1 MNSFHKNMA
10 AALELCAKKYYD
22 ILRIPKSKSQQQKE
36 RQTQS
41 ILPIVE
47 VSVLS

>member
-1 MNSFHKNMA
+1 MA

-22 ILRIPKSKSQQQKE
+22 ILRIPKSQQQKE